1 MTAILTKP
9 TIKKL
14 RLADIEDAPYNPR
27 HIADAA
33 FQGLRDSLQA
43 FGLLELPVV
52 NTHGKKLRLISGH
65 QRVAGMRADEVE
77 WCDCVI
83 VDFDPT
89 QEKVANL
96 TMNNPAIR
104 GTFDISKAVDQIP
117 DLSADLPRPDF
128 AGFDKLLEGIRD
140 KADRLSAT
148 NGAEAEDTTPKVTK
162 PKSKPGTVYKLGRH
176 RIYCGDFEDGMKAM
190 LGNKKADLCVTDPPY
205 NVAYESAAGDSI
217 KNDAM
222 SPDDWREFME
232 RICAAIVKRTKGA
245 SYVFMSSK
253 ELPSLFNAW
262 EKADGAVL
270 GLLVWAK
277 DRFTLSRSDYH
288 HQHEPILLGC
298 PNGATPGFEGL
309 HTNVIECPKPSTNN
323 LHPTQKPTALIRML
337 LEDSAD
343 PGDTVIDPFCG
354 SGTTLMVAEEL
365 GLKCLASDL
374 DPRFVDVVR
383 KRWAEQVHGEGV
395 KWAMK
400 TPAAS

>member
-1 MTAILTKP
+1 MTDILTEP

-14 RLADIEDAPYNPR
+14 RLADIADAPYNPR

-33 FQGLRDSLQA
+33 FQGLRDSLKA
-43 FGLLELPVV
+43 FGMLEMPVV

-65 QRVAGMRADEVE
+65 QRVAALKADGVE
-77 WCDCVI
+77 WTDCIV
-83 VDFDPT
+83 VDFDTT

-104 GTFDISKAVDQIP
+104 GTFDVIKAADLIP
-117 DLSADLPRPDF
+117 DLSADLPSPNF
-128 AGFDKLLEGIRD
+128 AGFDKLLDGIRD
-140 KADRLSAT
+140 KADRLAAT
-148 NGAEAEDTTPKVTK
+148 NGAEAGDKTPKVTK

-176 RIYCGDFEDGMKAM
+176 RIYCGDFDDGLTAM
-190 LGNKKADLCVTDPPY
+190 LGKKKADLCVTDPPY
-205 NVAYESAAGDSI
+205 NVAYESASGDSI
-217 KNDAM
+217 KNDEMTA
-222 SPDDWREFME
+222 DDWRKFMA
-232 RICAAIVKRTKGA
+232 RICKAIVTRTKGV

-253 ELPSLFNAW
+253 ELPSLFEAW
-262 EKADGAVL
+262 EKSDGAVL

-298 PNGATPGFEGL
+298 PNGATPEFEGL

-337 LEDSAD
+337 LEDASS
-343 PGDTVIDPFCG
+343 PGDVVIDPFCG

-365 GLKCLASDL
+365 GLTCYASDL

-395 KWAMK
+395 KWVAK
-400 TPAAS
+400 TPSVS